1 MTSPLRKKEGVQYVI
16 HVVGP
21 NMNPERPD
29 CLKGDYETGCKL
41 LEESYT
47 SFLEFYA
54 EKLGYF
60 LSLVIVNSQ
69 DWVPNQKIHSR
80 MIWTLK

>member
-1 MTSPLRKKEGVQYVI
+1 MRKKEGVQYVI

-41 LEESYT
+41 LEESDT
-47 SFLEFYA
+47 SFLEFFA
-54 EKLGYF
+54 EKLGYIGSQMM
-60 LSLVIVNSQ
+60 LIATGWVLLPPSLKTLLK
-69 DWVPNQKIHSR
+69 KI
-80 MIWTLK
+80 